1 MNSRNL
7 VFIAMMAALGNVLSA
22 ISIRLSPI
30 VPSIPLGPVSV
41 SLALDLSHMTTFI
54 AALYGGPIVGGMTGL
69 IGGIVAAFEFGF
81 SKGNIVTGLGLPLGK
96 AMTGM
101 AAGLVMGRMNLDRN
115 KLMMVISTVVSYIPE
130 GVFTAF
136 LFIFLF
142 PPLFGLPSIVVSAIV
157 TQIIVKAFVEMVVM
171 GLVLTGITGN
181 QGFTDYVKGF
191 FTERPL

>member
-7 VFIAMMAALGNVLSA
+7 VFIALMASLGNVLSA

-41 SLALDLSHMTTFI
+41 SLALDLSHLTTFI

-69 IGGIVAAFEFGF
+69 IGGVVAAFEFGF
-81 SKGNIVTGLGLPLGK
+81 SKGNMVTGLGLPLGK

-115 KLMMVISTVVSYIPE
+115 KLMMVVSTVVSYIPE

-142 PPLFGLPSIVVSAIV
+142 PPLFGLPSFVVSAIV

-171 GLVLTGITGN
+171 GLVLTGITEN

-191 FTERPL
+191 FTERTL